1 MRESKLQTQCIGYL
15 RAKGIPFVRIE
26 KASDTGAPDL
36 IVFCKYKTVCFEL
49 KKSAKAKRSK
59 KQIEFGNSINE
70 HCLTALH
77 WFLWNYEIFCALIYA
92 SEWTTK

>member
-1 MRESKLQTQCIGYL
+1 MKESKLQTQCIGYL

-59 KQIEFGNSINE
+59 KQIEFGMGIFA
-70 HCLTALH
+70 HCLATH
-77 WFLWNYEIFCALIYA
+77 HTWVWDYETFCNIVCYY
-92 SEWTTK
+92 EQG